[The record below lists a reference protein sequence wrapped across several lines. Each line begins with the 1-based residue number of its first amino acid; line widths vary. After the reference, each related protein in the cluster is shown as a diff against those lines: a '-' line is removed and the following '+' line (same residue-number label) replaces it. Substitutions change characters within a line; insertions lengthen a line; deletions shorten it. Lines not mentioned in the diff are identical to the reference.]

1 MEQSQ
6 KYQDVQNI
14 YLQKSYFK
22 TASLMARGAHLAVIL
37 RDCIQGKIW
46 REIAYAYDRNL
57 DITFQVSC
65 CSSFGMMYICNFF
78 SL

>member
-1 MEQSQ
+1 
-6 KYQDVQNI
+6 
-14 YLQKSYFK
+14 
-22 TASLMARGAHLAVIL
+22 MAKDAHLAVIL

-57 DITFQVSC
+57 DITFQVSY
-65 CSSFGMMYICNFF
+65 CSPFGMMYICNFF